1 MYVIK
6 NNLFLDRSKDLR
18 NLKMLTNPGNPATRE
33 LLSDRYGVALPYI
46 MDKQTDK
53 VVNIMRAQWLAKTGH
68 MVHVQGKVQAV
79 SPLMAVSGIDIPCP
93 EEKQS

>member
-1 MYVIK
+1 
-6 NNLFLDRSKDLR
+6 
-18 NLKMLTNPGNPATRE
+18 MLTNPGNPATRE

-53 VVNIMRAQWLAKTGH
+53 VVNIMRHNGWLRQVTWYTYKAKFK
-68 MVHVQGKVQAV
+68 QYP
-79 SPLMAVSGIDIPCP
+79 PLMAVSGIDIPCP